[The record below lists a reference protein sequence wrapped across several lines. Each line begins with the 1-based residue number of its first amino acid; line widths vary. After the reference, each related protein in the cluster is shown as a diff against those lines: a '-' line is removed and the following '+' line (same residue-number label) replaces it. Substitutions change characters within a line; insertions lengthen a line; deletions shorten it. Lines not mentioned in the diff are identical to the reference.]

1 MKILRSQD
9 GNITQEIEKLKQG
22 MSIFADMVTEGMEAK
37 TKEVFGEPLSPME
50 SVKRIVNDVKEK
62 GDDALKFYSDKFEGI
77 NLSVGNLRVKD
88 AEIEDAYKKV
98 SPDFLSAIKNARE
111 NIRVFQE
118 YIRIRAP
125 DPFYSNGTSI
135 TVNYNPIENVGVYV
149 PGGSASY
156 PSTVLMNTIPA
167 RVAGVKRIV
176 VVSPPGKDGKIS
188 PERLVACRESNVDEI
203 YMIGGAHAIAALAF
217 GTKTIPKVDKIVGP
231 GNLFVTLAKR
241 EAFGHVGIDIL
252 AGPSEVLIITD
263 DTANHAYVASDL
275 LSQAEHAPGVSIL
288 VTCSEELVN
297 GVLQEVSK
305 QLKALPRNNL
315 IKESLDKFGF
325 IILTRDLNEAVD
337 ISNTIAPEHLQV
349 IVKDED
355 EVLSKIKHA
364 GAIFAG
370 PFTPVAV
377 GDYIAGPSHV
387 LPTGGTARFFSGLS
401 VNDFLKRTSVITY
414 SEDVLRSSAK
424 DIITIA
430 EAEGL
435 EAHAQSVRIRVD
447 K

>member
-9 GNITQEIEKLKQG
+9 SNITQEIEKIKQR
-22 MSIFADMVTEGMEAK
+22 MSLFADTVTVEMEEK

-62 GDDALKFYSDKFEGI
+62 GDDALKFYSDKFEGT
-77 NLSVGNLRVKD
+77 NLSVDNLRVKD
-88 AEIEDAYKKV
+88 TEIEEAYKKV

-118 YIRIRAP
+118 YIRVRAP
-125 DPFYSNGTSI
+125 EPFYSNGTRI
-135 TVNYNPIENVGVYV
+135 TVNYKPIEDVGVYV

-156 PSTVLMNTIPA
+156 PSTVLMNTMPA

-188 PERLVACRESNVDEI
+188 PERLVACKESNVDEI

-217 GTKTIPKVDKIVGP
+217 GTETIPKVDKIVGP

-263 DTANHAYVASDL
+263 DTANPAYVASDL
-275 LSQAEHAPGVSIL
+275 LSQSEHAPGVSIL
-288 VTCSEELVN
+288 VTCSEKLVN
-297 GVLQEVSK
+297 EVLQEVSK
-305 QLKALPRNNL
+305 QLKALPRSNL
-315 IKESLDKFGF
+315 IKESLGKFGF

-337 ISNTIAPEHLQV
+337 ISNTLAPEHLQV
-349 IVKDED
+349 IVKNED

-364 GAIFAG
+364 GAIFTG

-377 GDYIAGPSHV
+377 GDYVAGPSHV

-435 EAHAQSVRIRVD
+435 EAHAQSVRIRVEE
-447 K
+447 

>member
-1 MKILRSQD
+1 MKILKSQD

-37 TKEVFGEPLSPME
+37 TKEVFGKPLSPME

-62 GDDALKFYSDKFEGI
+62 GDDALKFYSDKFEGT
-77 NLSVGNLRVKD
+77 NLSVDNLRVKD
-88 AEIEDAYKKV
+88 AEIEEAYKKV
-98 SPDFLSAIKNARE
+98 SPDFLSALKNARE

-125 DPFYSNGTSI
+125 KPYYSNGTRI
-135 TVNYNPIENVGVYV
+135 TVNYKPIEDVGVYV

-167 RVAGVKRIV
+167 RVAGVKRVV

-263 DTANHAYVASDL
+263 DTANPAYVASDL

-288 VTCSEELVN
+288 VTCSEKLVN
-297 GVLQEVSK
+297 EVLQEISK
-305 QLKALPRNNL
+305 QLKALPRGNL
-315 IKESLDKFGF
+315 IKESLGKFGF

-337 ISNTIAPEHLQV
+337 ISNTLAPEHLQV
-349 IVKDED
+349 IVRNED

-364 GAIFAG
+364 GAIFTG
-370 PFTPVAV
+370 SFTPVAV

-435 EAHAQSVRIRVD
+435 EAHAQSVRIRVEE
-447 K
+447 

>member
-135 TVNYNPIENVGVYV
+135 TVNYNPIEDVGVYV

>member
-1 MKILRSQD
+1 MKILRSQE
-9 GNITQEIEKLKQG
+9 GNLKHKIENLKQG
-22 MSIFADMVTEGMEAK
+22 MSIFADTVTDVMEAK
-37 TKEVFGEPLSPME
+37 TKEVFGEPLSPAE
-50 SVKRIVNDVKEK
+50 SVRRVVNDVKEK
-62 GDDALKFYSDKFEGI
+62 GDDALKFYSDKFEGT
-77 NLSVGNLRVKD
+77 NLSVDNLRVKD
-88 AEIEDAYKKV
+88 TEIEEAYKKV

-118 YIRIRAP
+118 YIRVRAP
-125 DPFYSNGTSI
+125 EPFYSNGTRI
-135 TVNYNPIENVGVYV
+135 TVNYKPIEDVGVYV

-156 PSTVLMNTIPA
+156 PSTVLMNTMPA

-188 PERLVACRESNVDEI
+188 PERLVACKESNVDEI

-217 GTKTIPKVDKIVGP
+217 GTETIPKVDKIVGP

-263 DTANHAYVASDL
+263 DTANPAYVASDL
-275 LSQAEHAPGVSIL
+275 LSQSEHAPGVSIL
-288 VTCSEELVN
+288 VTCSEKLVN
-297 GVLQEVSK
+297 EVLQEVSK
-305 QLKALPRNNL
+305 QLKALPRSNL
-315 IKESLDKFGF
+315 IKESLGKFGF

-337 ISNTIAPEHLQV
+337 ISNTLAPEHLQV
-349 IVKDED
+349 IVKNED

-364 GAIFAG
+364 GAIFTG

-377 GDYIAGPSHV
+377 GDYVAGPSHV

-435 EAHAQSVRIRVD
+435 EAHAQSVRITVEE
-447 K
+447 

>member
-1 MKILRSQD
+1 MKILKSQD
-9 GNITQEIEKLKQG
+9 SNITQEIEKIKQR
-22 MSIFADMVTEGMEAK
+22 MSLFADTVTVEMEEK
-37 TKEVFGEPLSPME
+37 TREVFGEPLSPME
-50 SVKRIVNDVKEK
+50 SVKRIVNDVKKK
-62 GDDALKFYSDKFEGI
+62 GDDALKFYSDKFEGT
-77 NLSVGNLRVKD
+77 NLSVDNLRVKD

-125 DPFYSNGTSI
+125 EPFYSNGTSI
-135 TVNYNPIENVGVYV
+135 TINYKPIEDVGVYV

-156 PSTVLMNTIPA
+156 PSTVLMNTMPA
-167 RVAGVKRIV
+167 RVAGVKRVV

-188 PERLVACRESNVDEI
+188 PERLVACGESNVDEI

-241 EAFGHVGIDIL
+241 EVFGHVGIDIL

-297 GVLQEVSK
+297 GVLQEISK
-305 QLKALPRNNL
+305 QLKALPRSNL
-315 IKESLDKFGF
+315 IRESLGKFGF

-349 IVKDED
+349 IVRNEV

-435 EAHAQSVRIRVD
+435 EAHAQSVRIRIEE
-447 K
+447 

>member
-1 MKILRSQD
+1 MKILKSQD

-62 GDDALKFYSDKFEGI
+62 GDDALKFYSDKFEGT
-77 NLSVGNLRVKD
+77 NLSVANLRVKD
-88 AEIEDAYKKV
+88 AEIEEAYKKV
-98 SPDFLSAIKNARE
+98 SPDFLSAIKKARE

-118 YIRIRAP
+118 YICIRAP
-125 DPFYSNGTSI
+125 KPYYSNGTRI
-135 TVNYNPIENVGVYV
+135 TVNYKPIEDVGVYV

-167 RVAGVKRIV
+167 RVAGVKRVV

-263 DTANHAYVASDL
+263 DTANPAYVASDL

-297 GVLQEVSK
+297 GVLHEVSK
-305 QLKALPRNNL
+305 QLKTLPRGDL
-315 IKESLDKFGF
+315 INESLDKFGF

-349 IVKDED
+349 IVRNED

-364 GAIFAG
+364 GAIFTG
-370 PFTPVAV
+370 SFTPVAV

-435 EAHAQSVRIRVD
+435 EAHAQSVRIRVEE
-447 K
+447 

>member
-1 MKILRSQD
+1 MKILKSQD

-62 GDDALKFYSDKFEGI
+62 GDDALKFYSDKFEGT
-77 NLSVGNLRVKD
+77 NLSVDNLRVKD
-88 AEIEDAYKKV
+88 TEIEDAYKKV

-118 YIRIRAP
+118 YIRVRAP
-125 DPFYSNGTSI
+125 EPFYSNGIRI
-135 TVNYNPIENVGVYV
+135 TVNYKPIEDVGVYV

-156 PSTVLMNTIPA
+156 PSTVLMNTMPA
-167 RVAGVKRIV
+167 RVAGVKRVV

-263 DTANHAYVASDL
+263 DTANPAYVASDL
-275 LSQAEHAPGVSIL
+275 LSQAEHAPGISIL

-297 GVLQEVSK
+297 GVLQEISK
-305 QLKALPRNNL
+305 QLKALPRGNL
-315 IKESLDKFGF
+315 IKESLGKFGF

-337 ISNTIAPEHLQV
+337 ISNTLAPEHLQV
-349 IVKDED
+349 IVKNED

-370 PFTPVAV
+370 SFTPVAV

>member
-1 MKILRSQD
+1 MKILKSQD

-22 MSIFADMVTEGMEAK
+22 MSIFANMVTEGMEAK

-50 SVKRIVNDVKEK
+50 SVKRIVNDVKKK
-62 GDDALKFYSDKFEGI
+62 GDDALKFYSDKFEGT
-77 NLSVGNLRVKD
+77 NLSVDNLRVKD
-88 AEIEDAYKKV
+88 AEIEEAYKKV
-98 SPDFLSAIKNARE
+98 SPDFLSAIKKARE

-125 DPFYSNGTSI
+125 KPFHSNGAGI
-135 TVNYNPIENVGVYV
+135 TINYKPIEDVGVYV

-167 RVAGVKRIV
+167 RVAGVKRVV

-263 DTANHAYVASDL
+263 ETANHAYVASDL

-305 QLKALPRNNL
+305 QLETLPRGDL

-325 IILTRDLNEAVD
+325 IILTKDLNEAVD

-364 GAIFAG
+364 GAIFVG
-370 PFTPVAV
+370 SFTPVAV

-435 EAHAQSVRIRVD
+435 EAHAQSVRIRVEE
-447 K
+447 

>member
-1 MKILRSQD
+1 MKILKSQD
-9 GNITQEIEKLKQG
+9 SNITQEIEKIKQR
-22 MSIFADMVTEGMEAK
+22 MSLFADTVTVEMEEK
-37 TKEVFGEPLSPME
+37 TREVFGEPLSPME

-62 GDDALKFYSDKFEGI
+62 GDDALKFYSDKFEGT
-77 NLSVGNLRVKD
+77 NLSVDNLRVKD

-125 DPFYSNGTSI
+125 EPFYSNGTRI
-135 TVNYNPIENVGVYV
+135 TINYKPIEDVGVYV

-156 PSTVLMNTIPA
+156 PSTVLMNTMPA
-167 RVAGVKRIV
+167 RVAGVKRVV

-263 DTANHAYVASDL
+263 DTANPAYVASDL

-288 VTCSEELVN
+288 VTCSEKLVN
-297 GVLQEVSK
+297 DVLQEISK
-305 QLKALPRNNL
+305 QLKALPRGNL
-315 IKESLDKFGF
+315 IKESLGKFGF

-349 IVKDED
+349 IVRNED

-364 GAIFAG
+364 GAIFTG
-370 PFTPVAV
+370 SFTPVAV

-424 DIITIA
+424 DIIAIA

>member
-1 MKILRSQD
+1 MKILKSQD

-62 GDDALKFYSDKFEGI
+62 GDDALKFYSDKFEGT
-77 NLSVGNLRVKD
+77 NLSVDNLRVKD
-88 AEIEDAYKKV
+88 AEIEEAYKKV

-118 YIRIRAP
+118 YIRVRAP
-125 DPFYSNGTSI
+125 EPFYSNGTRI
-135 TVNYNPIENVGVYV
+135 TVNYKPIEDVGVYV

-167 RVAGVKRIV
+167 RVAGVKRVV

-288 VTCSEELVN
+288 VTCSEKLVN
-297 GVLQEVSK
+297 EVLQEISK
-305 QLKALPRNNL
+305 QLKALPRGNL
-315 IKESLDKFGF
+315 IKESLGKFGF

-364 GAIFAG
+364 GAIFTG
-370 PFTPVAV
+370 SFTPVAV

-435 EAHAQSVRIRVD
+435 EAHAQSVRIRVEE
-447 K
+447 

>member
-1 MKILRSQD
+1 MKILKSQD

-62 GDDALKFYSDKFEGI
+62 GDDALKFYSDKFEGT
-77 NLSVGNLRVKD
+77 NLSVDNLRVKD
-88 AEIEDAYKKV
+88 ADIEDAYKKV

-118 YIRIRAP
+118 YIRVRAP
-125 DPFYSNGTSI
+125 EPFSSNGAGI
-135 TVNYNPIENVGVYV
+135 TVNYKPIEDVGVYV

-167 RVAGVKRIV
+167 RVAGVKRVV

-188 PERLVACRESNVDEI
+188 PERLVACRESNVDEV

-305 QLKALPRNNL
+305 QLKALPRNNM
-315 IKESLDKFGF
+315 IKESLGKFGF

-337 ISNTIAPEHLQV
+337 ISNTLAPEHLQV

>member
-1 MKILRSQD
+1 
-9 GNITQEIEKLKQG
+9 
-22 MSIFADMVTEGMEAK
+22 
-37 TKEVFGEPLSPME
+37 
-50 SVKRIVNDVKEK
+50 
-62 GDDALKFYSDKFEGI
+62 
-77 NLSVGNLRVKD
+77 
-88 AEIEDAYKKV
+88 
-98 SPDFLSAIKNARE
+98 
-111 NIRVFQE
+111 
-118 YIRIRAP
+118 
-125 DPFYSNGTSI
+125 
-135 TVNYNPIENVGVYV
+135 
-149 PGGSASY
+149 
-156 PSTVLMNTIPA
+156 
-167 RVAGVKRIV
+167 
-176 VVSPPGKDGKIS
+176 
-188 PERLVACRESNVDEI
+188 
-203 YMIGGAHAIAALAF
+203 MIGGAHAIAALAF

-241 EAFGHVGIDIL
+241 EVFGHVGIDIL

-297 GVLQEVSK
+297 GVLQEISK
-305 QLKALPRNNL
+305 QLKALPRSNL
-315 IKESLDKFGF
+315 IRESLGKFGF

-349 IVKDED
+349 IVRNEV

-364 GAIFAG
+364 GAIFTG
-370 PFTPVAV
+370 SFTPVAV

-435 EAHAQSVRIRVD
+435 EAHAQSVRIRIEE
-447 K
+447 

>member
-1 MKILRSQD
+1 MKILKSQD
-9 GNITQEIEKLKQG
+9 SNITQEIEKLKQG

-50 SVKRIVNDVKEK
+50 SVRRIVNDVKEK
-62 GDDALKFYSDKFEGI
+62 GDDALKFYSDKFEGT
-77 NLSVGNLRVKD
+77 NLSVDNLRVKD

-125 DPFYSNGTSI
+125 EPFYSNGTRI
-135 TVNYNPIENVGVYV
+135 TVNYKPIEDVGVYV

-156 PSTVLMNTIPA
+156 PSTVLMNTMPA
-167 RVAGVKRIV
+167 MVAGVKRVV

-263 DTANHAYVASDL
+263 DTANPAYVASDL

-288 VTCSEELVN
+288 VTCSEKLVN
-297 GVLQEVSK
+297 EVLQEVSK
-305 QLKALPRNNL
+305 QLKALPRSNL
-315 IKESLDKFGF
+315 IKESLGKFGF

-337 ISNTIAPEHLQV
+337 ISNTLAPEHLQV
-349 IVKDED
+349 IVKNED

-370 PFTPVAV
+370 SFTPVAV
-377 GDYIAGPSHV
+377 GDYVAGPSHV

-435 EAHAQSVRIRVD
+435 EAHAQSVRIRIEE
-447 K
+447 

>member
-9 GNITQEIEKLKQG
+9 SNITQEIEKIKQR
-22 MSIFADMVTEGMEAK
+22 MSLFADTVTVEMEEK
-37 TKEVFGEPLSPME
+37 TREVFGEPLSPME

-62 GDDALKFYSDKFEGI
+62 GDDALKFYSDKFEGT
-77 NLSVGNLRVKD
+77 NLSVDNLRVKD
-88 AEIEDAYKKV
+88 TEIEEAYKKV

-118 YIRIRAP
+118 YIRVRAP
-125 DPFYSNGTSI
+125 EPFYSNGTRI
-135 TVNYNPIENVGVYV
+135 TVNYKPIEDVGVYV

-156 PSTVLMNTIPA
+156 PSTVLMNTMPA

-188 PERLVACRESNVDEI
+188 PERLVACKESNVDEI

-217 GTKTIPKVDKIVGP
+217 GTETIPKVDKIVGP

-263 DTANHAYVASDL
+263 DTANPAYVASDL

-288 VTCSEELVN
+288 VTCSEKLVN
-297 GVLQEVSK
+297 EVLQEVSK
-305 QLKALPRNNL
+305 QLKALPRSNL
-315 IKESLDKFGF
+315 IKESLGKFGF
-325 IILTRDLNEAVD
+325 IILTKDLNEAVD

-364 GAIFAG
+364 GAIFTG
-370 PFTPVAV
+370 SFTPVAV

-435 EAHAQSVRIRVD
+435 EAHAQSVRIRVEE
-447 K
+447 

>member
-1 MKILRSQD
+1 MKILKSQD

-62 GDDALKFYSDKFEGI
+62 GDDALKFYSDKFEGT
-77 NLSVGNLRVKD
+77 NLSVDNLRVKD
-88 AEIEDAYKKV
+88 AEIEEAYKKV

-125 DPFYSNGTSI
+125 KPYYSNGTRI
-135 TVNYNPIENVGVYV
+135 TVNYKPIEDVGVYV

-167 RVAGVKRIV
+167 RVAGVKRVV

-263 DTANHAYVASDL
+263 DTANPAYVASDL

-288 VTCSEELVN
+288 VTCSEKLVN
-297 GVLQEVSK
+297 EVLQEISK
-305 QLKALPRNNL
+305 QLKALPRGNL
-315 IKESLDKFGF
+315 IKESLGKFGF

-337 ISNTIAPEHLQV
+337 ISNTLAPEHLQV
-349 IVKDED
+349 IVRNED

-370 PFTPVAV
+370 AFTPVAV

-435 EAHAQSVRIRVD
+435 EAHAQSVRIRVEE
-447 K
+447 

>member
-1 MKILRSQD
+1 MKILKSQD
-9 GNITQEIEKLKQG
+9 SNITQEIEKIKQR
-22 MSIFADMVTEGMEAK
+22 MSLFADTVTVEMEEK
-37 TKEVFGEPLSPME
+37 TREVFGEPLSPME
-50 SVKRIVNDVKEK
+50 SVRHIVNDVKEK
-62 GDDALKFYSDKFEGI
+62 GDDALKFYSDKFEGT
-77 NLSVGNLRVKD
+77 NLSIDNLRVKD

-125 DPFYSNGTSI
+125 EPFYSNGTSI
-135 TVNYNPIENVGVYV
+135 TINYKPIEDVGVYV

-156 PSTVLMNTIPA
+156 PSTVLMNTMPA
-167 RVAGVKRIV
+167 RVAGVKRVV

-188 PERLVACRESNVDEI
+188 PERLVACGESNVDEI

-241 EAFGHVGIDIL
+241 EVFGHVGIDIL

-297 GVLQEVSK
+297 GVLQEISK
-305 QLKALPRNNL
+305 QLKALPRSNL
-315 IKESLDKFGF
+315 IRESLGKFGF

-349 IVKDED
+349 IVRNEV

-435 EAHAQSVRIRVD
+435 EAHAQSVRIRIEE
-447 K
+447 

>member
-1 MKILRSQD
+1 MKILKSQD
-9 GNITQEIEKLKQG
+9 SNITQEIEKIKQR
-22 MSIFADMVTEGMEAK
+22 MSLFADTVTVEMEEK
-37 TKEVFGEPLSPME
+37 TREVFGEPLSPME

-62 GDDALKFYSDKFEGI
+62 GDDALKFYSDKFEGT
-77 NLSVGNLRVKD
+77 NLSVDNLRVKD
-88 AEIEDAYKKV
+88 AEIENAYKKV
-98 SPDFLSAIKNARE
+98 SPDFLNAIKNARE

-125 DPFYSNGTSI
+125 KPFYSNGAGI
-135 TVNYNPIENVGVYV
+135 TINYKPIEDVGVYV

-156 PSTVLMNTIPA
+156 PSTVLMNTMPA
-167 RVAGVKRIV
+167 RVAGVKRVV

-263 DTANHAYVASDL
+263 DTANPAYVASDL

-288 VTCSEELVN
+288 VTCSEKLVN
-297 GVLQEVSK
+297 EVLQEISK
-305 QLKALPRNNL
+305 QLKALPRGNL
-315 IKESLDKFGF
+315 IKESLGKFGF

-337 ISNTIAPEHLQV
+337 ISNTLAPEHLQV
-349 IVKDED
+349 IVRNED

-370 PFTPVAV
+370 SFTPVAV

>member
-1 MKILRSQD
+1 MKILKSQD

-62 GDDALKFYSDKFEGI
+62 GDDALKFYSDKFEGT
-77 NLSVGNLRVKD
+77 NLSVDNLRVKD
-88 AEIEDAYKKV
+88 TEIEEAYKKV

-118 YIRIRAP
+118 YIRVRAP
-125 DPFYSNGTSI
+125 EPFYSNGIRI
-135 TVNYNPIENVGVYV
+135 TVNYKPIEDVGVYV

-156 PSTVLMNTIPA
+156 PSTVLMNTMPA
-167 RVAGVKRIV
+167 RVAGVKRVV

-263 DTANHAYVASDL
+263 DTANPAYVASDL
-275 LSQAEHAPGVSIL
+275 LSQAEHAPGISIL

-297 GVLQEVSK
+297 GVLQEISK
-305 QLKALPRNNL
+305 QLKALPRGNL
-315 IKESLDKFGF
+315 IKESLGKFGF

-337 ISNTIAPEHLQV
+337 ISNTLAPEHLQV
-349 IVKDED
+349 IVKNED

-370 PFTPVAV
+370 SFTPVAV